1 MEKSIEYK
9 LLGKINFQCNK
20 YNVYI
25 DNKYRKFYLRIIDTD
40 KLMNLT
46 YPTLE
51 EFINLNKLFG
61 MNYIKDINYYFIEK
75 NNSEHKLSDS
85 KKVRFIPK
93 VLTTAGLISLSAA
106 ILLSGC
112 GMQDIG
118 TPHISETTS
127 IVETTNTEQSQT
139 QEAVKAKTVAEMTD
153 EEILEYYG
161 YPADKIENGIYS
173 LNRIKSDGESYT
185 ICRNVNEFKEYTGIK
200 GIPTYEDLLNAIE
213 NNESITGRY
222 EEWFKEAI
230 NNLSQNEEFNGV
242 DFSVLLY
249 NIQRMKIQEK
259 TSEEIRNGSND
270 AFAKAYFHPKTK
282 DVVVNPDTVTQIVFL
297 HEILGHAITQTITEE
312 DIFFESE
319 AVITVIDRAD
329 DGNINDINNIIIG
342 YGLEE
347 GKADLLAELALNNS
361 TSSTSNYDIEKES
374 FREFKETLGLTWADI
389 INNSMTLKIIA
400 KMSELGMNDS
410 IKYVDN
416 SDTLYRANMF
426 DDIDDSIR
434 FKNNIG
440 EFLLDYSQSQIK
452 AGRSIEEVSN
462 QISKMIQESSAYP
475 NSIGIATMF
484 PKDLTNMMEFEEY
497 VVSLIEKPQNIEKET
512 KLADNELEH

>member
-1 MEKSIEYK
+1 MGKSIEYK
-9 LLGKINFQCNK
+9 LLGRIDFQCNK

-25 DNKYRKFYLRIIDTD
+25 DSKYRKFYLRIIDCD

-61 MNYIKDINYYFIEK
+61 MNYINDIIYFSEK
-75 NNSEHKLSDS
+75 NDLGHKLSDS
-85 KKVRFIPK
+85 QKVRFIPK
-93 VLTTAGLISLSAA
+93 VLTKTGLVSLSVA

-112 GMQDIG
+112 GMQDIE
-118 TPHISETTS
+118 TYHISETTS
-127 IVETTNTEQSQT
+127 IVGTTNTEQTQT
-139 QEAVKAKTVAEMTD
+139 EETVKTKTVAEMTD
-153 EEILEYYG
+153 EEVLEYYG
-161 YPADKIENGIYS
+161 YPADKIEDGTYS
-173 LNRIKSDGESYT
+173 LNRIKSNSESYT
-185 ICRNVNEFKEYTGIK
+185 VCRNVNEFKEYTGME
-200 GIPTYEDLLNAIE
+200 GIPTYEDLLDAIK

-230 NNLSQNEEFNGV
+230 DNLSQNEEFNGV

-249 NIQRMKIQEK
+249 NVQRMEIEEK
-259 TSEEIRNGSND
+259 TSEEIRNESEKT
-270 AFAKAYFHPKTK
+270 FAKAYFNPRTK
-282 DVVVNPDTVTQIVFL
+282 KVAVNPDTVTQIVFL
-297 HEILGHAITQTITEE
+297 HEVLGHASTQTITEE
-312 DIFFESE
+312 NIFFESE
-319 AVITVIDRAD
+319 AVITVIDRED
-329 DGNINDINNIIIG
+329 NGNINDINNIIIG

-361 TSSTSNYDIEKES
+361 MRSSSNYDIEKES

-400 KMSELGMNDS
+400 KMAELGMDDS

-426 DDIDDSIR
+426 DDVDDSIR

-452 AGRSIEEVSN
+452 TGRSIEDVSN
-462 QISKMIQESSAYP
+462 QISQMIQESSAYP
-475 NSIGIATMF
+475 NYIGIATIIPIDM
-484 PKDLTNMMEFEEY
+484 TNMKEFEEY
-497 VVSLIEKPQNIEKET
+497 VISLMEKSQNIEKEIEQD
-512 KLADNELEH
+512 DNELEN